1 MKSQNKK
8 EILYLGNIYAKRDW
22 GHAKDYVEM
31 QWKMLQQ
38 KKPQDF
44 IIATGKTYTVKH
56 FFNECCK
63 YLKLKTKWQGN
74 GLNEQCLVYEKR
86 KFIPILKI
94 DKKYFRPLDIN
105 FLKGDASKARK
116 FLKWKPKYNLR
127 DLVKDMMN
135 HELDNLN

>member
-1 MKSQNKK
+1 MT
-8 EILYLGNIYAKRDW
+8 L
-22 GHAKDYVEM
+22 
-31 QWKMLQQ
+31 LQY
-38 KKPQDF
+38 F
-44 IIATGKTYTVKH
+44 NHTVKH

-74 GLNEQCLVYEKR
+74 GLNEQCLVYQKR